1 MALVLAGPLVAGLF
15 GTHGSCKSTE
25 AMKNRRIIWT
35 LLALVALA
43 AAVTGIADDTAE
55 SHADDALKRALVTF
69 AAARTLNG
77 VISVVQSTEVGV
89 GVTVAVGQI
98 LDPVNDLIER
108 FSGVMLVA
116 ASSLGLQNVML
127 GITASWGVTAAL
139 TGATLFAIMAMW
151 WPRWERS
158 RIAAAASRIFLVML
172 CVRFI
177 IPVLVIGTNLV
188 SDVFLAPGQEQAT
201 AALEMTT
208 KDIEDMSEEVEA
220 PAESDQSI
228 MERLNAAI
236 DESLAAVNVS
246 QRLKT
251 LKESAS
257 TATEHIVD
265 VIVLFVLQTMIVPLA
280 FLWVLIQLLKGVAAR
295 LQKL

>member
-1 MALVLAGPLVAGLF
+1 MEVMR
-15 GTHGSCKSTE
+15 E
-25 AMKNRRIIWT
+25 RRVFWT

-43 AAVTGIADDTAE
+43 AAVTGVADDTAE
-55 SHADDALKRALVTF
+55 SYADDALKRALVTF

-77 VISVVQSTEVGV
+77 VISVVQGTEVGV

-139 TGATLFAIMAMW
+139 TGATLFAIGVLW
-151 WPRWERS
+151 WPRLEKS
-158 RIAAAASRIFLVML
+158 KVTAAASRLLLVML

-177 IPVLVIGTNLV
+177 IPVLVISTNLV
-188 SDVFLAPGQEQAT
+188 SDVFLAPGQEEAT
-201 AALEMTT
+201 AALEMTA
-208 KDIEDMSEEVEA
+208 KDIEGMNEEVEA
-220 PAESDQSI
+220 SAETDQSF

-236 DESLAAVNVS
+236 DESIAAVNIS
-246 QRLKT
+246 QRLEN
-251 LKESAS
+251 LKASAS
-257 TATEHIVD
+257 NATEHIVD
-265 VIVLFVLQTMIVPLA
+265 LIVLFVLQTIILPLA
-280 FLWVLIQLLKGVAAR
+280 FLWILIQLLKGVAAR

>member
-1 MALVLAGPLVAGLF
+1 
-15 GTHGSCKSTE
+15 
-25 AMKNRRIIWT
+25 MKERRIIWT
-35 LLALVALA
+35 LLALIAVA
-43 AAVTGIADDTAE
+43 AAVSGIADNTAE
-55 SHADDALKRALVTF
+55 SYAEDALKRALVTF

-116 ASSLGLQNVML
+116 ASSLGLQNVLL
-127 GITASWGVTAAL
+127 GITASWGVTVAL
-139 TGATLFAIMAMW
+139 IGATLFAVVTLW
-151 WPRWERS
+151 WPRLAKKKL
-158 RIAAAASRIFLVML
+158 AAAASRIVLVML
-172 CVRFI
+172 CIRFI

-188 SDVFLAPGQEQAT
+188 SDAFLAPGQEEAT
-201 AALEMTT
+201 AALEMTS
-208 KDIEDMSEEVEA
+208 KDIESMDEEVEA
-220 PAESDQSI
+220 LADSDQSI
-228 MERLNAAI
+228 MDRLNSAI

-246 QRLKT
+246 RRLEN

-257 TATEHIVD
+257 NATEHIVD
-265 VIVLFVLQTMIVPLA
+265 LIVLFVLQTIILPLA
-280 FLWVLIQLLKGVAAR
+280 FLWILVQLLKGVAAR

>member
-1 MALVLAGPLVAGLF
+1 
-15 GTHGSCKSTE
+15 
-25 AMKNRRIIWT
+25 MKERRVFWT
-35 LLALVALA
+35 LLALIALA

-55 SHADDALKRALVTF
+55 SYADDALKRALVTF

-77 VISVVQSTEVGV
+77 VVSVVQSTEVGV
-89 GVTVAVGQI
+89 GVTVAVGEI

-116 ASSLGLQNVML
+116 ASSLGLQNVL
-127 GITASWGVTAAL
+127 LNITASWGVTVAL
-139 TGATLFAIMAMW
+139 IGATLFAIVAMW
-151 WPRWERS
+151 SPGLEKS
-158 RIAAAASRIFLVML
+158 RIAAAASRLLLVML

-188 SDVFLAPGQEQAT
+188 SDVFLAPGQEEAT

-208 KDIEDMSEEVEA
+208 KDIEGMNEEVEVPVA
-220 PAESDQSI
+220 SDQSM

-246 QRLKT
+246 QRLET
-251 LKESAS
+251 LKDSAS
-257 TATEHIVD
+257 NATEHIVD
-265 VIVLFVLQTMIVPLA
+265 LIVLFVLQTIILPLA

>member
-1 MALVLAGPLVAGLF
+1 
-15 GTHGSCKSTE
+15 
-25 AMKNRRIIWT
+25 MKNRRIVWT
-35 LLALVALA
+35 LLALAALA

-55 SHADDALKRALVTF
+55 SYADVALKRALVTF

-139 TGATLFAIMAMW
+139 TAATLFAIMAMW
-151 WPRWERS
+151 WPSWEKS

-177 IPVLVIGTNLV
+177 IPVLVISTNLV

-208 KDIEDMSEEVEA
+208 QDIEGMSEEVEA

-228 MERLNAAI
+228 MERFNAAI

-246 QRLKT
+246 RRLDT
-251 LKESAS
+251 LKERAS
-257 TATEHIVD
+257 NATEHIVD
-265 VIVLFVLQTMIVPLA
+265 LIVLFVLQTIILPLA
-280 FLWVLIQLLKGVAAR
+280 FLWVLLQLLKGVAAR

>member
-1 MALVLAGPLVAGLF
+1 M
-15 GTHGSCKSTE
+15 
-25 AMKNRRIIWT
+25 
-35 LLALVALA
+35 LALVALA
-43 AAVTGIADDTAE
+43 AAVTGIADDAAE
-55 SHADDALKRALVTF
+55 SYADDALKRALVTF

-177 IPVLVIGTNLV
+177 IPVLGIGTNLV
-188 SDVFLAPGQEQAT
+188 SDVVRAPGQEQAT

-257 TATEHIVD
+257 NATEHIVD
-265 VIVLFVLQTMIVPLA
+265 LIVLFVLQTIILPLA

>member
-1 MALVLAGPLVAGLF
+1 
-15 GTHGSCKSTE
+15 
-25 AMKNRRIIWT
+25 MKERRVMWT
-35 LLALVALA
+35 LLALIALA
-43 AAVTGIADDTAE
+43 AAVSGIADDTAE
-55 SHADDALKRALVTF
+55 SYADDALKRALVTF

-116 ASSLGLQNVML
+116 ASSLGLQNVLL
-127 GITASWGVTAAL
+127 GITASWGVTVLL
-139 TGATLFAIMAMW
+139 TGATLFAVVALW
-151 WPRWERS
+151 WPRLANHRL
-158 RIAAAASRIFLVML
+158 AAAASRILLVML

-188 SDVFLAPGQEQAT
+188 SDAFLAPGQEEAT

-208 KDIEDMSEEVEA
+208 QDIEDMDEEVEA
-220 PAESDQSI
+220 PADSDQSI
-228 MERLNAAI
+228 MERLNTAI

-246 QRLKT
+246 RRMEN

-257 TATEHIVD
+257 NATEHIVD
-265 VIVLFVLQTMIVPLA
+265 LIVLFVLQTIILPLA